1 VADVLAR
8 RLAALQDT
16 RATRDDTAGPPEAA
30 AGRRRRRGLTAV
42 AAALAVLLAVLG
54 LTEATGVTRI
64 RAAWTRAAGGASGP
78 VNRLDHEP
86 TLDPAA
92 SARAAAAEW
101 ERNVAA
107 LSPDEQARA
116 VATRLKELN
125 RGFDGVIKHQIAD
138 GAVTHVEFSSADVS
152 DLSPLRALP
161 DLKHLNCNGPQANRG
176 LVADLTPLRGMQLE
190 ELTCTNTL
198 VADLSPL
205 KGMPI
210 TALDCQNTLVSD
222 LSPLAGMP
230 LSQLVVTNTRV
241 SDLSPLRGMRLRLL
255 NAEGLKVTDVS
266 PLQGMPLER
275 LGLFHTLV
283 SDLSPLRGMPLDYLN
298 LTAAPVSD
306 LSPLKEMTKLRHLVL
321 DDVAISDL
329 SVVKDL
335 QLDYLQ
341 IIRTG
346 VSDLSPLEGM
356 PLKRISIDYH
366 APRDYRVLRSLPL
379 LEVINERPAAEF
391 WRAQWQ

>member
-1 VADVLAR
+1 MLVA
-8 RLAALQDT
+8 
-16 RATRDDTAGPPEAA
+16 
-30 AGRRRRRGLTAV
+30 
-42 AAALAVLLAVLG
+42 LG

-64 RAAWTRAAGGASGP
+64 RAAWTRVAGDANRP
-78 VNRLDHEP
+78 VNRQANEP
-86 TLDPAA
+86 PPDPAA
-92 SARAAAAEW
+92 SVRAAAAAW
-101 ERNVAA
+101 ERKVAA

-116 VATRLKELN
+116 VAARLKELN
-125 RGFDGVIKHQIAD
+125 RAFDGVIKHQVTD

-161 DLKHLNCNGPQANRG
+161 NLKHLNCSGPQANRG
-176 LVADLTPLRGMQLE
+176 LVADLSTLRGMRLE
-190 ELTCTNTL
+190 ELTCSNTL
-198 VADLSPL
+198 VADLLPL
-205 KGMPI
+205 KGMPL
-210 TALDCQNTLVSD
+210 TALECQNTLVSD

-255 NAEGLKVTDVS
+255 NAEGLKVSDLS

-283 SDLSPLRGMPLDYLN
+283 SDLPPLKGMPLNYLN

-335 QLDYLQ
+335 QLDFLQ
-341 IIRTG
+341 IIHTG
-346 VSDLSPLEGM
+346 VSDLSPLQGM
-356 PLKRISIDYH
+356 PLKRISIDYQ
-366 APRDYRVLRSLPL
+366 APRDYRVLRSLPR
-379 LEVINERPAAEF
+379 LEIINDVPAADF
-391 WRAQWQ
+391 WRAQGQ